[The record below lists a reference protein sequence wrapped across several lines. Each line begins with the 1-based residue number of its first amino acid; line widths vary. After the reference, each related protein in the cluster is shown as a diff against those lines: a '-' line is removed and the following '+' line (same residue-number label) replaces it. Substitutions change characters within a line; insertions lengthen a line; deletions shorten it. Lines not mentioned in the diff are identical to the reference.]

1 MLLHTSNCNVSS
13 FKIICD
19 CISEEYCS
27 QHIHPLTNLFP
38 REDYKTPNEELY
50 QKIQQVYSAYFKPEM
65 EYKQGAF
72 QYANALRYG
81 YVDFQE
87 RKYDGK
93 REFTADEYAAFCG
106 THCTHIVIPEPYK
119 SKFFDGLR
127 QAVLEAGDKIVF
139 YDTFVLFTVKKPL

>member
-1 MLLHTSNCNVSS
+1 MIT
-13 FKIICD
+13 
-19 CISEEYCS
+19 
-27 QHIHPLTNLFP
+27 
-38 REDYKTPNEELY
+38 REDYKTPNEDLY

-65 EYKQGAF
+65 EYKQGTF

-106 THCTHIVIPEPYK
+106 THCTHTVSYTHLICAIQWQRRWAMITIFSSVIT
-119 SKFFDGLR
+119 R
-127 QAVLEAGDKIVF
+127 
-139 YDTFVLFTVKKPL
+139 